1 MPSLQTV
8 AVLGGKAPS
17 HLVSVL
23 PYRLL
28 KCILDRH
35 QQTGQLILD
44 YLNALNNMEVLLRI
58 ERISISVF
66 KVF

>member
-17 HLVSVL
+17 HMVTVL

-28 KCILDRH
+28 KCILGRH
-35 QQTGQLILD
+35 QQTGQLSLD
-44 YLNALNNMEVLLRI
+44 YLNALNNMEILLGI